1 LLPATFACETR
12 QDKTSRDTDWPARA
26 RPRSPPCPSLH
37 QLHSLPTHSPDRTFP
52 IALHVSALLQPA
64 TSSPYQL
71 TTTTEIIRTVDTSTS
86 AQTTNLCD
94 RIEGRTQ
101 ASKRASSY
109 RSTATQQNRNTATA
123 QQNSRNNRMIRP
135 APMAARSSTHAASS
149 AYDSHASLAVSMED
163 FEAHE
168 FSPTVPDL
176 PSQHSI
182 YRSGVASYQSSASS
196 NRRSTSPPA
205 WRKAGSGWFKH
216 QGSLSPS
223 RRGYHSREGSLEYR
237 SADEDAD
244 REEGEGEITVYPL
257 PSRIPL
263 PESPTKGRSPSP
275 SPVPYFGGGEAT
287 APAVRAPA
295 VNARPSTPSQH
306 DANESEAPDQK
317 TPTQMNCKFP
327 VRRFLSSPPSI
338 FPLPLSS
345 ICS

>member
-1 LLPATFACETR
+1 MLDTLAACNFRVRDTTR
-12 QDKTSRDTDWPARA
+12 QDI
-26 RPRSPPCPSLH
+26 PRQACDPPIPSH
-37 QLHSLPTHSPDRTFP
+37 YHSFTPTYSPDRNIPHCPARLSPTATRYFRTHS
-52 IALHVSALLQPA
+52 ILLRYLVP
-64 TSSPYQL
+64 P
-71 TTTTEIIRTVDTSTS
+71 DTSLLPRKQPTF
-86 AQTTNLCD
+86 A
-94 RIEGRTQ
+94 I
-101 ASKRASSY
+101 ASKAIKRAIDHLSS
-109 RSTATQQNRNTATA
+109 RNSSS
-123 QQNSRNNRMIRP
+123 NRNNRMIRP
-135 APMAARSSTHAASS
+135 APMAARSSTFAASS

-182 YRSGVASYQSSASS
+182 YRSGVSSYQSSTTS
-196 NRRSTSPPA
+196 NRRSASPPA

-223 RRGYHSREGSLEYR
+223 RRSFHSREGSLEYR

-244 REEGEGEITVYPL
+244 REDGEGEITVYPL

-275 SPVPYFGGGEAT
+275 SPVPYFGGGET
-287 APAVRAPA
+287 AVRTPA
-295 VNARPSTPSQH
+295 VNARPSTPSRN

-327 VRRFLSSPPSI
+327 VRRLLSLPPS
-338 FPLPLSS
+338 LATVSSPLSS
-345 ICS
+345 TCL